1 MQQVR
6 SAASIGRCASVGV
19 AHLASVGVAHLVP
32 GRLCHRGAICVLLVV
47 TEPVHRNDTGTVALQ
62 SLTQAHM
69 GTFLLH
75 NKALRRATSALC
87 KLHCTACR

>member
-1 MQQVR
+1 MQEVR
-6 SAASIGRCASVGV
+6 SAASIGRC
-19 AHLASVGVAHLVP
+19 ASVGVAHLVP

-62 SLTQAHM
+62 SLTEAHM